1 MKKTVLLLLLV
12 FVVMGIGAC
21 GKVEKELV
29 ENPGINQETSTISGS
44 FTVYVQDVLPD
55 YIVDDFSPN
64 VAYVTEFQHESF
76 AFYVGSEIGSQ
87 LEKGKAYVFTIEPVG
102 VNCSKDFLESLDLSQ
117 LVSLVPHSA
126 IKDFRLATEDEIGL
140 ESLRLTVE

>member
-21 GKVEKELV
+21 GKVEQELV

-64 VAYVTEFQHESF
+64 VAYVTEFQNTAF

-87 LEKGKAYVFTIEPVG
+87 LKKGKAYVFTIEPVA

-117 LVSLVPHSA
+117 LVNLVPYTA
-126 IKDFRLATEDEIGL
+126 IKDFRLATDDEIGL

>member
-44 FTVYVQDVLPD
+44 FAVYVQDMLPD
-55 YIVDDFSPN
+55 YVVDDFSPN

-76 AFYVGSEIGSQ
+76 ALYVGGEIGKQ
-87 LEKGKAYVFTIEPVG
+87 LEKGKAYVFTIDPVV
-102 VNCSKDFLESLDLSQ
+102 VNCSKEFLESLDLSQ
-117 LVSLVPHSA
+117 LVSLVPYTA
-126 IKDFRLATEDEIGL
+126 IKDFRLATDDEIGL

>member
-44 FTVYVQDVLPD
+44 FAVYVQDMLPD
-55 YIVDDFSPN
+55 YVVDDFSPN

-76 AFYVGSEIGSQ
+76 ALYVGEKIGKQ
-87 LEKGKAYVFTIEPVG
+87 LEKGKAYVFTIEPVV

-117 LVSLVPHSA
+117 LVSLVPYTA
-126 IKDFRLATEDEIGL
+126 IKDFRLATDDEIGL